1 MPIRPFLLAL
11 ASVAVLAL
19 AGCSDDGGDGDLA
32 GEQQLEA
39 PVETDAD
46 ADGST
51 TSAGDDTVPEVPP
64 LRLTEVGQVLLPTAM
79 AADPNTGDLYV
90 TAQEGAVHRLDPETG
105 ETAEVIDISSDV
117 TAGGERGL
125 LGLTFDPDGEHLYL
139 SYTNAESDT
148 RIDEYE
154 WVDGAVVEG
163 SRREVLAQDQPF
175 SNHNGGDIHFGPD
188 GYLYVGLGDGGAG
201 GDPSGTG
208 QRNDDLLGSILR
220 IDPLG
225 TAGGEGYAIPDDNPF
240 VDGGGSPE
248 IWVYGVRNPW
258 RFTFDRDTGDL
269 WIGDVGQESIEEI
282 TYLPAEGDEPAGRGA
297 NLGWA
302 EMEGTAVFGDAEPD
316 GHVPPVHEYDSN
328 DGNCSVTG
336 GYVYRGEAIEG
347 LDGAYL
353 YGDFCAGELLSLR
366 VDDEGAL
373 VDQRS
378 LEVSLGSNTLSSFG
392 EDLDGELYVLSLGEG
407 KVYKLEV

>member
-1 MPIRPFLLAL
+1 
-11 ASVAVLAL
+11 
-19 AGCSDDGGDGDLA
+19 
-32 GEQQLEA
+32 
-39 PVETDAD
+39 
-46 ADGST
+46 
-51 TSAGDDTVPEVPP
+51 
-64 LRLTEVGQVLLPTAM
+64 
-79 AADPNTGDLYV
+79 
-90 TAQEGAVHRLDPETG
+90 
-105 ETAEVIDISSDV
+105 
-117 TAGGERGL
+117 
-125 LGLTFDPDGEHLYL
+125 
-139 SYTNAESDT
+139 
-148 RIDEYE
+148 
-154 WVDGAVVEG
+154 
-163 SRREVLAQDQPF
+163 
-175 SNHNGGDIHFGPD
+175 
-188 GYLYVGLGDGGAG
+188 VGLGDGGAG

-282 TYLPAEGDEPAGRGA
+282 TYLPADGDEPAGRGA

-302 EMEGTAVFGDAEPD
+302 EMEGSAVFGDAEPD
-316 GHVPPVHEYDSN
+316 GHVPPVHEYASN

-347 LDGAYL
+347 LDGAYH